1 MEGKTLEKS
10 HNVPTHMLFFK
21 DFDEKE
27 EYFKKFSK
35 KKDSIEGWEKL
46 GSPICLI
53 WVESVTLEEPVDGH
67 EDEMDDTT
75 YDVYVDVSYAQI
87 YLFKN
92 GFPIVSSKR
101 FISYKKLVIL
111 DKDDFGVQKY
121 IWM

>member
-1 MEGKTLEKS
+1 MEVKTNEAPFANPK
-10 HNVPTHMLFFK
+10 NMLFFK
-21 DFDEKE
+21 DLDEKE

-67 EDEMDDTT
+67 EDEMDDMT
-75 YDVYVDVSYAQI
+75 YDVYIDVSYANI

-92 GFPIVSSKR
+92 GFPIASSKR